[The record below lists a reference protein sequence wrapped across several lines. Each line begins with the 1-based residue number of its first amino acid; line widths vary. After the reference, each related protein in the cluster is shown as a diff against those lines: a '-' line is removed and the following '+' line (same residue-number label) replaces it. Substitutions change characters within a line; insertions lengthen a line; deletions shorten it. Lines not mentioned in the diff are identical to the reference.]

1 MKLYMNVCAGT
12 ATQKLGGHLF
22 LPSVL
27 FATNSRYRYREKS
40 DCYPFIT
47 PSLTLI
53 KKWHISN
60 LSKTINFK
68 LYKRPSKLRATTCIC
83 NGFHGAAATCTLPL
97 HIAVAWA
104 HSCIYFF
111 CAHNIETNIEAQL
124 KIKTPTCQNK
134 QAAVPLPNCA
144 GNFPCTSQVGIP
156 SHSCFQ
162 SWQGK
167 QSRKGND
174 VSLQDS
180 ISTRAKG

>member
-1 MKLYMNVCAGT
+1 M
-12 ATQKLGGHLF
+12 
-22 LPSVL
+22 
-27 FATNSRYRYREKS
+27 
-40 DCYPFIT
+40 
-47 PSLTLI
+47 
-53 KKWHISN
+53 
-60 LSKTINFK
+60 
-68 LYKRPSKLRATTCIC
+68 RATTCIC

-180 ISTRAKG
+180 ISTRAKGWMWLNRKLKAKVFSEHFCKCHHSAFPFYQGCQTCSKVTRSPMVLSSHYMLSTIRYIRLALYYIKKSN

>member
-1 MKLYMNVCAGT
+1 MASMEQQQPDYICA
-12 ATQKLGGHLF
+12 
-22 LPSVL
+22 
-27 FATNSRYRYREKS
+27 
-40 DCYPFIT
+40 
-47 PSLTLI
+47 
-53 KKWHISN
+53 
-60 LSKTINFK
+60 
-68 LYKRPSKLRATTCIC
+68 
-83 NGFHGAAATCTLPL
+83 LPL

-111 CAHNIETNIEAQL
+111 CTHNIETNIDAQL

-134 QAAVPLPNCA
+134 QAAVPLPNCT

-174 VSLQDS
+174 VSLQDG
-180 ISTRAKG
+180 ISTRAKGWMWLNRKLKAKVFSEHFCKCHRSAFPFYQGCQTCSKVTRSPMVLSSHYMLSTTRYIRLALHYIKKSN